1 MGRHPVYGGACRGP
15 RHPCITRA
23 SWPRF
28 RRSDSDCGDGLGT
41 SLSVQVLEELPDRLV
56 VPRSGQVPSPGIKL
70 SVIVPA
76 YREAP
81 HIQENLGKLL
91 RELEALGR
99 SYEVI
104 VVSDGN
110 TDETAREAERVVSP
124 HIKVIEYN
132 RNMGKG
138 YALRCGV
145 AHSSGELVTFIDAD
159 MELDPH
165 YIKGFIAVME
175 TFDCDAVVGSKRH
188 PMSNVHYPLAR
199 RLQSMVYQLL
209 IRVLFNVKVRDTQ
222 TGLKL
227 FRRRV
232 LEDAVPLLA
241 IKRFAFD
248 LELLVVARQLGYRK
262 VMEAPVD
269 LNYKFDSTVDPAA
282 AWRILWDTAA
292 IFYRLRIRR
301 YYTRRRRELAHEAE
315 VVGGPAAT

>member
-1 MGRHPVYGGACRGP
+1 M
-15 RHPCITRA
+15 
-23 SWPRF
+23 
-28 RRSDSDCGDGLGT
+28 
-41 SLSVQVLEELPDRLV
+41 LEELPDRLV

-159 MELDPH
+159 MELDPR

-175 TFDCDAVVGSKRH
+175 SFDCDAVVGSKRH
-188 PMSNVHYPLAR
+188 PMSNVHYPPSR
-199 RLQSMVYQLL
+199 RFQSLMYQLL
-209 IRVLFNVKVRDTQ
+209 VRTLFRVRVRDTQ

-232 LEDAVPLLA
+232 LEEVVPLLA

-248 LELLVVARQLGYRK
+248 LELLVVARQLGYK
-262 VMEAPVD
+262 KIMEAPVD
-269 LNYKFDSTVDPAA
+269 LDYKFESTADLKA
-282 AWRILWDTAA
+282 AWHVLWDTAA
-292 IFYRLRIRR
+292 IFYRLRILRF
-301 YYTRRRRELAHEAE
+301 YAHERLLISRDIPPQE
-315 VVGGPAAT
+315 AAAVE

>member
-1 MGRHPVYGGACRGP
+1 M
-15 RHPCITRA
+15 
-23 SWPRF
+23 
-28 RRSDSDCGDGLGT
+28 
-41 SLSVQVLEELPDRLV
+41 SVRVLEQLPERLL
-56 VPRSGQVPSPGIKL
+56 VPRADQVPTPGIKL

-76 YREAP
+76 YREAS
-81 HIQENLGKLL
+81 HIQDNLGKLL
-91 RELEALGR
+91 RELNALGR

-110 TDETAREAERVVSP
+110 TDDTAREAERVISP

-159 MELDPH
+159 MELDPR

-175 TFDCDAVVGSKRH
+175 SFDCDAVVGSKRH
-188 PMSNVHYPLAR
+188 PMSNVQYPRAR
-199 RLQSMVYQLL
+199 RFQSLMYQLL
-209 IRVLFNVKVRDTQ
+209 IRTLFRIKVRDTQ

-227 FRRRV
+227 FRREV
-232 LEDAVPLLA
+232 LEEVVPLLA

-248 LELLVVARQLGYRK
+248 LELLVVARQLGYKK

-269 LNYKFDSTVDPAA
+269 LNYKFESTADLKATWHV
-282 AWRILWDTAA
+282 LWDTAA
-292 IFYRLRIRR
+292 IFYRLHLLRFYAHQRAVMQ
-301 YYTRRRRELAHEAE
+301 RERGSA
-315 VVGGPAAT
+315 VDR

>member
-1 MGRHPVYGGACRGP
+1 VS
-15 RHPCITRA
+15 IK
-23 SWPRF
+23 
-28 RRSDSDCGDGLGT
+28 L
-41 SLSVQVLEELPDRLV
+41 LENLPDRLN
-56 VPRSGQVPSPGIKL
+56 VPKADAIETPGVKL
-70 SVIVPA
+70 SVVVPA
-76 YREAP
+76 YREAR
-81 HIQENLGKLL
+81 HIRENLQRLL
-91 RELEALGR
+91 AELDSVGR

-110 TDETAREAERVVSP
+110 TDATAREAEMVVSSN
-124 HIKVIEYN
+124 IKVVAYS

-145 AHSSGELVTFIDAD
+145 SRSSGELVTFIDAD
-159 MELDPH
+159 MELNPH

-188 PMSNVHYPLAR
+188 PLSNVHYPPAR
-199 RLQSMVYQLL
+199 RFQSLVYQLL
-209 IRVLFNVKVRDTQ
+209 IRLLFNVKVRDTQ

-232 LEDAVPLLA
+232 LEDVVPLLA

-248 LELLVVARQLGYRK
+248 LELLVVARELGYRK

-269 LNYKFDSTVDPAA
+269 LNYKFESTVDPKA

-301 YYTRRRRELAHEAE
+301 YYAKQRALAE
-315 VVGGPAAT
+315 PQRSLAAKPK

>member
-1 MGRHPVYGGACRGP
+1 MS
-15 RHPCITRA
+15 IK
-23 SWPRF
+23 
-28 RRSDSDCGDGLGT
+28 L
-41 SLSVQVLEELPDRLV
+41 LENLPDRLN
-56 VPRSGQVPSPGIKL
+56 VPKADAIETPGVKL
-70 SVIVPA
+70 SVVVPA
-76 YREAP
+76 YREAR
-81 HIQENLGKLL
+81 HIRENLQRLL
-91 RELEALGR
+91 AELDSVGR

-110 TDETAREAERVVSP
+110 TDATAREAEMVVSSN
-124 HIKVIEYN
+124 IKVVAYS

-145 AHSSGELVTFIDAD
+145 SRSSGELVTFIDAD
-159 MELDPH
+159 MELNPH

-188 PMSNVHYPLAR
+188 PLSNVHYPPAR
-199 RLQSMVYQLL
+199 RFQSLVYQLL
-209 IRVLFNVKVRDTQ
+209 IRLLFNVKVRDTQ

-232 LEDAVPLLA
+232 LEDVVPLLA

-248 LELLVVARQLGYRK
+248 LELLVVARELGYRK

-269 LNYKFDSTVDPAA
+269 LNYKFESTVDPKA

-301 YYTRRRRELAHEAE
+301 YYAKQRALAE
-315 VVGGPAAT
+315 PQRSLAAKPK